1 MSQEKK
7 YDVFISYRTVDTR
20 LHASTLN
27 FMINAKHPE
36 WNVSF
41 DHVNLYGEWPVEL
54 IRRVDNTK
62 NVVVLVGENTFNF
75 QSQQFEEQEVE
86 FYRNL
91 ANAPIEEYK
100 KQISELLLNEVH
112 IDFLRLELNRAFR
125 NNITVIPIV
134 IYTEKIFSI
143 DGLKLPKD
151 LIALKSCQGLSYH
164 NHVLNSSNI
173 GDLLPGIELRMNRM
187 GEISAGSLDKSKLST
202 ELIPYH
208 TPEEDLKRA
217 FANLPKG
224 QFQYGDC
231 IYERNI
237 EDLTVTL
244 KKSLTIKC
252 SYDIDPYIIQDN
264 VRIPLTSI
272 GQSAFEDNSFIE
284 FVKIPDSITSIRE
297 NSFAGCSS
305 LRFVD
310 IPNSIASIECGS
322 FSGCAFSSIIIPDSV
337 TYIGEGAFYGC
348 TSLAVITIP
357 NSVVKIDTCAFAGC
371 SSLTSIIIPCSVMSI
386 EVDAFSDCTSLSSIS
401 VEEGNP
407 IYDSRDN
414 CNAIIETSSNQLI
427 LGCQNTVIPNGVT
440 SIGHG
445 AFSDCSSLTSIVIH
459 DSVISIGESAFS
471 GCSSLTSITIP
482 NSVTSIG
489 NWAFDGCKDLT
500 SVTLPNS
507 VTSIG
512 YYAFA
517 YCSGLTSITI
527 PNSVTSIGKDAFY
540 GCSGLTSIVVEKGN
554 KTYDSRE
561 NCNAII
567 DTASNTL
574 LVGCKNTF
582 IPNSVTSIGEDA
594 FYGCKGLTSITIP
607 NSVTSIGNWAF
618 KGCSGLT
625 SITIP
630 NSVKRIGDS
639 SFIGCTF
646 LNEIFYLGTHEQW
659 NVINRCNV
667 ENCYSNKVIIHC
679 VDRDVELETFSTN
692 NSDISATPS
701 SSSSLFNANHV
712 DMKIRRVVANLSNEP
727 FVNGDFIYERDK
739 KTYSVRLKQP
749 AWIATNE
756 EKRISRIKKTFFVAS
771 YIELDNTPIPVS
783 CIDKNAFKD
792 DLYVEYI
799 EISDGIISIE
809 NHAFSGCT
817 ALTDIIIP
825 NSVKS
830 IGEELFAG
838 CLSLE
843 YINLPNSVTSIR
855 RKAFINCKGLTSITI
870 PNGVTS
876 IEQYVFSGCTSLTT
890 IIIPSSVK
898 SIAENAFWG
907 CTSLSAILVDEGN
920 PIYDSRDNCNA
931 IIETSSNQLILGCQ
945 NTIIPNGVTRI
956 GDGAFKNCSSLTSIN
971 IPDSVMNIG
980 TEAFD
985 GCSSLTS
992 CVIPNGVTRI
1002 GNRAFKSCSSLTTII
1017 IPNSVKSIAEN
1028 AFWGCTSLSAILVD
1042 EGNPFYDS
1050 RDNCN
1055 AIIETSSNQLILG
1068 CQNTVIP
1075 NSVRCIR
1082 RLAFVGCSFL
1092 TSINIPN
1099 SVIKIESRAFAKCT
1113 SLISIIIPCS
1123 LKSIGRN
1130 AFHGC
1135 SSLATILVEEG
1146 NLVFDSRDN
1155 CNAIIRTATNQL
1167 IAGCKATT
1175 IPNSVTSIGGKAFDH
1190 CSSLTS
1196 ITIPNSVTSIEDWA
1210 FDGCSGLTSI
1220 TIPNSVTNI
1229 GNSAF
1234 KGCSGLT
1241 SITIPNSVTS
1251 IGFSAFYGC
1260 SALKSVKIPK
1270 TLTDIGKDAFPK
1282 HTKVI
1287 RY

>member
-100 KQISELLLNEVH
+100 KQISELLINEVH

-459 DSVISIGESAFS
+459 DSVINIGESAFS

-489 NWAFDGCKDLT
+489 NWAFDGCTDLT
-500 SVTLPNS
+500 SITLPNS

-512 YYAFA
+512 SHAFA
-517 YCSGLTSITI
+517 FCSGLTSIIIPNSVTSIGSSAFRGCKGLTSITI
-527 PNSVTSIGKDAFY
+527 PNSVTSIGEDAFWW
-540 GCSGLTSIVVEKGN
+540 CSGLTSIIVEKEN
-554 KTYDSRE
+554 KRYDSRE

-618 KGCSGLT
+618 KGCSGLTSITIPNSVTSIGSSAFYGCSGLT

-756 EKRISRIKKTFFVAS
+756 EKRISRIKKTFLVAS

-783 CIDKNAFKD
+783 CIDKSAFKD
-792 DLYVEYI
+792 DVYVEYI

-876 IEQYVFSGCTSLTT
+876 IEEYVFFGCTSLTT
-890 IIIPSSVK
+890 IIIPNSVK
-898 SIAENAFWG
+898 SIAKNAFWG
-907 CTSLSAILVDEGN
+907 CTSLSAILVDGGN

-945 NTIIPNGVTRI
+945 NT
-956 GDGAFKNCSSLTSIN
+956 
-971 IPDSVMNIG
+971 
-980 TEAFD
+980 
-985 GCSSLTS
+985 
-992 CVIPNGVTRI
+992 VIPNG
-1002 GNRAFKSCSSLTTII
+1002 
-1017 IPNSVKSIAEN
+1017 
-1028 AFWGCTSLSAILVD
+1028 
-1042 EGNPFYDS
+1042 
-1050 RDNCN
+1050 
-1055 AIIETSSNQLILG
+1055 
-1068 CQNTVIP
+1068 
-1075 NSVRCIR
+1075 VRCIR

-1113 SLISIIIPCS
+1113 SLTSIIIPNS
-1123 LKSIGRN
+1123 VKSIGRN
-1130 AFHGC
+1130 AFYGC

-1175 IPNSVTSIGGKAFDH
+1175 IPNSVTSIGKYAFYL

-1210 FDGCSGLTSI
+1210 FC
-1220 TIPNSVTNI
+1220 
-1229 GNSAF
+1229 
-1234 KGCSGLT
+1234 GCSGLT

-1251 IGFSAFYGC
+1251 IGDGAFLNC
-1260 SALKSVKIPK
+1260 DALKSIRIPK
-1270 TLTDIGKDAFPK
+1270 SVTYISEDAFPE
-1282 HTKVI
+1282 HTQVI
-1287 RY
+1287 RE